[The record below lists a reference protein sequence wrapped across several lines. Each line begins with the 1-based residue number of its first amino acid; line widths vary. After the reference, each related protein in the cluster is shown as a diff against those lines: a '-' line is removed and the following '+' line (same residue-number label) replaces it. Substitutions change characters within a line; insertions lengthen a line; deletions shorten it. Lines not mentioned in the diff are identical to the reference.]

1 MLWVIGKLPSEG
13 RKAWEKV
20 LKRVK
25 LVVAYEGTRYCGW
38 QLQPNGLTI
47 EEVLNQTLSE
57 LLGEEIQVI
66 GASRTD
72 AGVHSLGNVA
82 VFDTG
87 TRIPPEKICYA
98 LNQRLPEDI
107 AVQSSCQVPDD
118 FHPRRCYSEKTYEYR
133 ILNRKIPVPT
143 LRRDTYFYYRELDL
157 GKMQQA
163 AAFLVGEHDFR
174 SFCSVRTSV
183 GHTVRKVLSCTVEK
197 SKEGIIVVRVTGTGF
212 LYNMVR
218 IIAGTLVAVGVG
230 ELAPESIPD
239 ILEKKDR
246 GAAGPT
252 APAHGLTMIGIKYGG
267 GNN

>member
-1 MLWVIGKLPSEG
+1 M
-13 RKAWEKV
+13 
-20 LKRVK
+20 
-25 LVVAYEGTRYCGW
+25 
-38 QLQPNGLTI
+38 
-47 EEVLNQTLSE
+47 
-57 LLGEEIQVI
+57 
-66 GASRTD
+66 
-72 AGVHSLGNVA
+72 
-82 VFDTG
+82 
-87 TRIPPEKICYA
+87 
-98 LNQRLPEDI
+98 
-107 AVQSSCQVPDD
+107 
-118 FHPRRCYSEKTYEYR
+118 
-133 ILNRKIPVPT
+133 
-143 LRRDTYFYYRELDL
+143 

-183 GHTVRKVLSCTVEK
+183 EHTVRKVLSCTVEK